1 MWLANTDSEEEGVF
15 NDGYLEGPVRGLSP
29 GGGLVFVGQYRRG
42 LPVGPC
48 WLSREGQGWIHGA
61 VDGRGRFS
69 GGDVA
74 FLYPDAGTCLVGRFE
89 AEVMLDAV
97 AGRDPIQYTLESS

>member
-1 MWLANTDSEEEGVF
+1 MPQLEGVF

-48 WLSREGQGWIHGA
+48 WLSREGQGGNSI
-61 VDGRGRFS
+61 
-69 GGDVA
+69 
-74 FLYPDAGTCLVGRFE
+74 DA
-89 AEVMLDAV
+89 
-97 AGRDPIQYTLESS
+97 